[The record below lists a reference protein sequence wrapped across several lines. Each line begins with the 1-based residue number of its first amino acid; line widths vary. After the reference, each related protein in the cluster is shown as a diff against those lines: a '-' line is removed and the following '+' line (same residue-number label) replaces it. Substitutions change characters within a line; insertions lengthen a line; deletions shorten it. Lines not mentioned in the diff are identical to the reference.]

1 MAGMTNKGKA
11 RIYNG
16 FFRNTSVPTN
26 LYIALITAATAP
38 TAGRSDG
45 SLGIGSLKEQQS

>member
-26 LYIALITAATAP
+26 RYIALITAATAP
-38 TAGRSDG
+38 TADTNTMAD
-45 SLGIGSLKEQQS
+45 LTQIAA